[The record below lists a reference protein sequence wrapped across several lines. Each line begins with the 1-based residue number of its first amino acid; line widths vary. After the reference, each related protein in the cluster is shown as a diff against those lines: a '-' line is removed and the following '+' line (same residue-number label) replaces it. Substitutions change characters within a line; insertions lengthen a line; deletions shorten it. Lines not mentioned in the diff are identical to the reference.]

1 MQNDRTTGCP
11 TVPSPTIGM
20 RLAALLREEE
30 AALAKA
36 AHRPA
41 GEIKLLEARPIMLKL
56 DIHDRANY
64 VSLREA
70 LRQGLREQSER
81 IRLLKDLR
89 RRQQR
94 LLPGAT
100 SKATYRALRR
110 CRSAHNAL
118 LGLRRLAWSWSKAAR
133 AGACPPTDTGAS
145 SLAVGILAQ
154 LADAVRH
161 ERVARR
167 ISRDS
172 WNSGRDDPRLEN
184 RHQLAID
191 RVDALLRISDELKDA

>member
-41 GEIKLLEARPIMLKL
+41 GEMKLLEARPIMLKL
-56 DIHDRANY
+56 EIHDRATY
-64 VSLREA
+64 VALREA

-81 IRLLKDLR
+81 IRLLKDLK

-100 SKATYRALRR
+100 TKATDRELRC

-133 AGACPPTDTGAS
+133 AGACPPCRHHSLFSGCRHPRAACRCGPPRKGGAKNFPR
-145 SLAVGILAQ
+145 Q
-154 LADAVRH
+154 LEQRPRRPPARKLPPARH
-161 ERVARR
+161 RPRR
-167 ISRDS
+167 CAAED
-172 WNSGRDDPRLEN
+172 
-184 RHQLAID
+184 
-191 RVDALLRISDELKDA
+191 LR